1 MVAEAPRGV
10 SREVRPRAR
19 DRPEEGAEAQRLN
32 KIFGDIHP
40 CRPGRPVFAGL
51 ILFWVMRADETER
64 PKPASERL
72 RRSPD
77 ESPTPDDATTALRKA
92 VEAGE
97 AAEVA

>member
-1 MVAEAPRGV
+1 
-10 SREVRPRAR
+10 
-19 DRPEEGAEAQRLN
+19 
-32 KIFGDIHP
+32 
-40 CRPGRPVFAGL
+40 
-51 ILFWVMRADETER
+51 MRADETER